1 MEEVMYGQGINMAD
15 VWVKQQPSVNSLRS
29 QTSNTSAA
37 TQQTDSSAVVFK
49 DIEFAKT
56 ASKKPEIVYLH
67 GWRFYALTFAFV
79 WPLHSLK
86 KSILMP
92 PRLCLALFLSTLE
105 ITIVST
111 ALVSISDDLHG
122 FHKGSWVITSYLL
135 TYTGFLIILSKLSDI
150 FGRKP
155 LILFTILIFVAF
167 SAGCGAAKTL
177 NQLIVLRAFQGIG
190 GGGIYTLVFVIAG
203 EIVPL
208 TKFAGIAAILSLT
221 FAVSSALG
229 PILGGLIC
237 DHSTWRWVFYINI
250 PAGLVSLGFILLL
263 MPHDF
268 PYMGSPQYAK
278 SRLTMA
284 SVRRVDFMG
293 ATILLAASVLLVA
306 ALEEGGTEYSWRSA
320 APIVLLILSVFAWI
334 AFFVRERHQSKR
346 RLEYDSVLPWHL
358 TTNRFWTSMIL
369 HAFFTGSAYLTMVIV
384 LPQKFQVVNSDSALH
399 AGLRILA
406 LMMSFSIATIVT
418 SILTEKKKVPPLYT
432 LLTAGCLQIIGV
444 GLMTSLSTTQHSFP
458 AAEYGF
464 QIIMG
469 FGFGLSISTLIMTVP
484 IVAADHADQ
493 AVTMGAVAQ
502 ARTLGGS
509 FGISIC
515 TNLLNDHLKNGLRGQ
530 LSSQQISDL
539 LASAKTITNVPME
552 LQPVVQRVFSEGY
565 RNQAI
570 ALTVISAISLLAVLL
585 LVERK
590 PRRIPDE

>member
-1 MEEVMYGQGINMAD
+1 MEEVMYGQGINLAD
-15 VWVKQQPSVNSLRS
+15 AWIKQQPSVNSLRS
-29 QTSNTSAA
+29 QTSNATAA
-37 TQQTDSSAVVFK
+37 THRTDSSTAAFK

-56 ASKKPEIVYLH
+56 TGKKPEIVYLH
-67 GWRFYALTFAFV
+67 GWRFYALTFAVFEHLGE
-79 WPLHSLK
+79 PTYS
-86 KSILMP
+86 KSQ
-92 PRLCLALFLSTLE
+92 
-105 ITIVST
+105 
-111 ALVSISDDLHG
+111 
-122 FHKGSWVITSYLL
+122 
-135 TYTGFLIILSKLSDI
+135 GFLIILSKLSDI

-155 LILFTILIFVAF
+155 LIVFAILIFVAF

-177 NQLIVLRAFQGIG
+177 NQLIILRAFQGIG

-208 TKFAGIAAILSLT
+208 VKFAGIAATLSLT

-237 DHSTWRWVFYINI
+237 DHSTWRWVFYLNI
-250 PAGLVSLGFILLL
+250 PAGLVSLGCILLL

-284 SVRRVDFMG
+284 SVHRVDFMG

-320 APIVLLILSVFAWI
+320 APIALLILSVFAWI

-346 RLEYDSVLPWHL
+346 RADFDSVLPWHL
-358 TTNRFWTSMIL
+358 TTNRFWASMVL
-369 HAFFTGSAYLTMVIV
+369 HAFFTGSAYLTMVII

-399 AGLRILA
+399 AGLRILP
-406 LMMSFSIATIVT
+406 LMMSFSIATIT
-418 SILTEKKKVPPLYT
+418 TNILTEKKKVPPLYT
-432 LLTAGCLQIIGV
+432 LLAAGILQIVGT
-444 GLMTSLSTTQHSFP
+444 GLMTNLSTTQLSFP

-464 QIIMG
+464 EIIMG

-484 IVAADHADQ
+484 IVATDHADQ

-515 TNLLNDHLKNGLRGQ
+515 TNLLNDHIKDALRGH
-530 LSSQQISDL
+530 LSTLQISDL
-539 LASAKTITNVPME
+539 LASAKTITNLSKE

-565 RNQAI
+565 RDQAV
-570 ALTVISAISLLAVLL
+570 ALTVIGAASLLAVLL
-585 LVERK
+585 LVERR